1 MLRLFGT
8 EKSTGMIHMAIR
20 VLAVAALFG
29 AVLYG
34 EDITI
39 PLEGGSILIKDAT
52 FTRVAGSTSSGL
64 SFTIVNNTTA
74 GWDLK
79 LRLVFSSRCDDHEAS
94 QSSRAFQ
101 VSLRQGASKP
111 YEDDSP
117 QYSSTTGSG
126 CVLEKMVASLISA
139 ENRRWRINGTTGER
153 TDLGIQH
160 EIDAQAQAKKDAA
173 EAALQKRLAAEQK
186 KKAAEQETRNA
197 EERRR
202 VRAACSGIYQN
213 TVDKKVKDLT
223 VGEEQ
228 QVRACQALGL
238 YPPR

>member
-1 MLRLFGT
+1 MEVGKEL
-8 EKSTGMIHMAIR
+8 IR
-20 VLAVAALFG
+20 MSIQVLAVTALFG
-29 AVLYG
+29 AAVYG

-39 PLEGGSILIKDAT
+39 PLEGGNILIRDAA
-52 FTRVAGSTSSGL
+52 FTRVAGSSSSGL
-64 SFTIVNNTTA
+64 SFTLVNNTTA

-79 LRLVFSSRCDDHEAS
+79 LRLLFTSRCDDREAS
-94 QSSRAFQ
+94 QSSRTFQ

-117 QYSSTTGSG
+117 QYSSTSGSG

-160 EIDAQAQAKKDAA
+160 EIDAEVQAKKDAA

-186 KKAAEQETRNA
+186 KKVAEQEARNA

-202 VRAACSGIYQN
+202 LRANCIVIYEN
-213 TVDKKVKDLT
+213 TIDKKVKDLT
-223 VGEEQ
+223 VREEE